1 MTPAHYGQPDRK
13 FPVVFLRL
21 PEEERKK
28 RGRKKERVKEGRI
41 KKERKGTPLCGV
53 NKEKKRGM

>member
-1 MTPAHYGQPDRK
+1 MVSLTVN
-13 FPVVFLRL
+13 FPLFFYAF
-21 PEEERKK
+21 PKKKERKGK
-28 RGRKKERVKEGRI
+28 ERKKERVKEGRI